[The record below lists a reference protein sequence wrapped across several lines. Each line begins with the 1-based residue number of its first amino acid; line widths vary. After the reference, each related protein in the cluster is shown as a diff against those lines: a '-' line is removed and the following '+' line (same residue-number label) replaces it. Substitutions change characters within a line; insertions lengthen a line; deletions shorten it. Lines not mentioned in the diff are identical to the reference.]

1 MVDPTSDL
9 GEDVDES
16 NAPEC
21 ANCGDKIIKS
31 PTHRVV
37 TWVEDGTVHSQHF
50 CSPDCREEFRDQ
62 TTE

>member
-21 ANCGDKIIKS
+21 ASCGEKIVQQ
-31 PTHRVV
+31 PTHRVL
-37 TWVEDGTVHSQHF
+37 TWIEERHVQYRHF
-50 CSPDCREEFRDQ
+50 CSDACRAEYED
-62 TTE
+62 

>member
-21 ANCGDKIIKS
+21 ATCGELIIQS
-31 PTHRVV
+31 PTHRVL
-37 TWVEDGTVHSQHF
+37 TSVEDGIVQHRHF
-50 CSPDCREEFRDQ
+50 CDDDCKAEW
-62 TTE
+62 TEN